1 MSRRALIGWVL
12 AAAIL
17 AALVVHE
24 RQSRPKH
31 APAPTPG
38 QTTAKTYQQLAAANY
53 RTLTR
58 KQSARLFRFATAFR
72 SCMAGRGI
80 ELTAPAAEVTK
91 IVLRVAAKPIP
102 QTIPEATVA
111 CGDRLGGPPPGS
123 ALQTPSWQSGVL
135 VLYLP
140 KRCLLDPDVTTG

>member
-1 MSRRALIGWVL
+1 VSRRALIGWVL

-31 APAPTPG
+31 APAPVR
-38 QTTAKTYQQLAAANY
+38 TAATTYQRLVAANY
-53 RTLTR
+53 RTLTP
-58 KQSARLFRFATAFR
+58 KQTARLLHFATAFR

-80 ELTAPAAEVTK
+80 DLTIPEPQATK
-91 IVLRVAAKPIP
+91 IVFRVMTKPIP
-102 QTIPEATVA
+102 PSIRTATVG
-111 CGDRLGGPPPGS
+111 CGDQLGGPPAGS
-123 ALQTPSWQSGVL
+123 ALQTPRWQSCLL

-140 KRCLLDPDVTTG
+140 KQCLLDPSVTSG

>member
-31 APAPTPG
+31 APAPE

-91 IVLRVAAKPIP
+91 IVVRVATKPIP
-102 QTIPEATVA
+102 QTIQEATVG
-111 CGDRLGGPPPGS
+111 CGARLGGPPPGS

>member
-31 APAPTPG
+31 APVPA

-80 ELTAPAAEVTK
+80 ELTAPVAEVTK
-91 IVLRVAAKPIP
+91 IVLRVATKPIP

-123 ALQTPSWQSGVL
+123 ALQTPRWQSGVL

-140 KRCLLDPDVTTG
+140 KRCLLDPDVTSG

>member
-1 MSRRALIGWVL
+1 VL

-24 RQSRPKH
+24 RQARPRH
-31 APAPTPG
+31 APVPVR
-38 QTTAKTYQQLAAANY
+38 TAAKSYQQLAAANY

-58 KQSARLFRFATAFR
+58 KQSARLLQFATAFR

-80 ELTAPAAEVTK
+80 ELTAPDPQATK
-91 IVLRVAAKPIP
+91 IVLRVTTKPIP
-102 QTIPEATVA
+102 PSIRTGTVA
-111 CGDRLGGPPPGS
+111 CGDRLGGPPAGS
-123 ALQTPSWQSGVL
+123 ALQTPRWDSGLL

-140 KRCLLDPDVTTG
+140 KQCLLDPTVTNG

>member
-31 APAPTPG
+31 APAPARTA
-38 QTTAKTYQQLAAANY
+38 AKTYQQLAAANY
-53 RTLTR
+53 RPLTR
-58 KQSARLFRFATAFR
+58 KQSARLLHFATAFR
-72 SCMAGRGI
+72 SCMAGRGV
-80 ELTAPAAEVTK
+80 ELTAPDAQATKVVIRVTTE
-91 IVLRVAAKPIP
+91 PIP
-102 QTIPEATVA
+102 RSIRTATVA
-111 CGDRLGGPPPGS
+111 CGDRLGGPPAGS
-123 ALQTPSWQSGVL
+123 ALQTPRWDSGLL

-140 KRCLLDPDVTTG
+140 KQCLLDPTVTSG